1 MPPPIIQ
8 DIIVRMRAN
17 VKGFN
22 SAMKES
28 TIQFRKHATQ
38 GGKLKKGMGLAQNAG
53 KRLGLQIRH
62 LTHGFRGF
70 RMEMLGVMFFG
81 MGLQKF
87 FTGLLRP
94 ALEATGIFELFA
106 AVLQLLFLPIVLAL
120 LPWIIEFATWLI
132 ELPEATKL
140 AIGKFVIFGAILGG
154 ALFLIGMFALGI
166 GSIIL
171 AFGGIIA
178 AIVLVITSIAGLV
191 ISFLSMFGPIA
202 AIAVALGIFGI
213 IAPAAKAFG
222 DEIEKQGGIWQRIKD
237 TLSGVLGWMDNLWEK
252 FLDKQTVQKFLNQLG
267 FVGDKFH
274 DLKDPLKTFREK
286 FSEEFEKIER
296 TARVTWEFIKT
307 FIHQKVVGIKKD
319 FKEFMDSFS
328 TENKQK
334 IDDMVFVIKALGFAL
349 GIVAKALRAINLSR
363 RLSGPLSAG
372 ITGALAAKGLG
383 LGVPSFQ
390 TGGFVPHTGMYKL
403 HAGETVSQSGFSS
416 NPTIIINASP
426 GMDIDR
432 LVSEVSDR
440 ISGDFE
446 SLTRR

>member
-22 SAMKES
+22 SAMRES

-38 GGKLKKGMGLAQNAG
+38 SGKLKKGMGLAQNAG

-132 ELPEATKL
+132 NLPEATKL

-171 AFGGIIA
+171 AFGGIIGI
-178 AIVLVITSIAGLV
+178 IVMVITSVAGLV

-202 AIAVALGIFGI
+202 AVAVALGIFGI
-213 IAPAAKAFG
+213 IAPAAQAFG
-222 DEIEKQGGIWQRIKD
+222 NEIEKQGGIWQRIKD
-237 TLSGVLGWMDNLWEK
+237 TLSGVVGWIDKLWEK
-252 FLDKQTVQKFLNQLG
+252 FLDKQTIQKFLNQLG
-267 FVGDKFH
+267 IVGDKFH
-274 DLKDPLKTFREK
+274 ALKNPIKTFREK
-286 FSEEFEKIER
+286 FAEEFEKIER
-296 TARVTWEFIKT
+296 IARVTWEFIKT
-307 FIHQKVVGIKKD
+307 WIHQKIVGIKKD

-334 IDDMVFVIKALGFAL
+334 VDDMVVLFKALGTAL
-349 GIVAKALRAINLSR
+349 HFIAVSLRTIKTIGQLGSPYLLGSLTAQ
-363 RLSGPLSAG
+363 
-372 ITGALAAKGLG
+372 GLG
-383 LGVPSFQ
+383 LPGRPSFQ
-390 TGGFVPHTGMYKL
+390 TGGFVPHTGLYKL
-403 HAGETVSQSGFSS
+403 HAGETVNQAGFSS
-416 NPTIIINASP
+416 NPTIIINTSP